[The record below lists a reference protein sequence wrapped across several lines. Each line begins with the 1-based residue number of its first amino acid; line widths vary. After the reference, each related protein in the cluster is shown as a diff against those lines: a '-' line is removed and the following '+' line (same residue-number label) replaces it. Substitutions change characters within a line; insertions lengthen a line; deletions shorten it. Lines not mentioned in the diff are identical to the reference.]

1 MQNNQQCNINE
12 GLELGDLKRLVHP
25 ELHIDE
31 FKSKI
36 GDDKD
41 MVVLSFKVNG
51 KEPSQDLV
59 NFLEKGY
66 DCVVDADVSTGE
78 MDDGDYLVFVEIPR
92 DKEVH
97 KNIETIMSDMM
108 NVTEQKLKD
117 WRVRY
122 SRDNKE
128 TYFSIEALEEL
139 IPASPEEYEARY
151 GSKELDEMRNA
162 AGIAIPARAPNTEY
176 IRSLKAAAG
185 IL

>member
-1 MQNNQQCNINE
+1 MLNNQHSNINE

-41 MVVLSFKVNG
+41 MVVLSFKVAG
-51 KEPSQDLV
+51 KEPAIDLV

-66 DCVVDADVSTGE
+66 DCVIDADTSTGE
-78 MDDGDYLVFVEIPR
+78 MDDGDYLVFVEITR
-92 DKEVH
+92 DKNVH

-108 NVTEQKLKD
+108 NVTEQKLSD

-122 SRDNKE
+122 AKDNKE
-128 TYFSIEALEEL
+128 TYFSIESLEEL
-139 IPASPEEYEARY
+139 IPSSPEEYEAKF
-151 GSKELDEMRNA
+151 GSQDLDEMRSA
-162 AGIAIPARAPNTEY
+162 AGLPIPARAPNTEY